1 MVNVSGN
8 FMIKGTDTSRFFL
21 SSAFFIM
28 VLLVGLTALW
38 YQFSTTQV
46 GVARTTTLQA
56 VRQVDALLDEASRAA
71 NGAAD
76 NLKLPCTQAVS
87 DDLNHQVIVQKH
99 VRLITLIYQNNQL
112 CSSYSDVRYADI
124 AGRETDA
131 YQLILKN
138 GNHISPRDPLLVLIS
153 AYPQGRVA
161 SSLSASYIRDILDL
175 LSTRWSLSLRIGHS
189 TLTTAGEV
197 MQEGR
202 GRTNPVIEEFSKHYP
217 FSVGSS
223 FTRELPISWFVHE
236 NWLAIVLLTLLA
248 GLSGLLAYKFLLKP
262 KTAADELS
270 LAIKNGKIIPF
281 YQPVIFTKN
290 GCLAG
295 VEVLARWQVSPDKH
309 ISPDRFIPLAEQTGL
324 IVPMTRLLMQTVVQ
338 DLAPVLN
345 RLPNPFHI
353 GINISAAHVNEQ
365 GLRQDCQKFLS
376 SLSNVQ
382 LTLEITEREPFA
394 LTPEFRETLTDLR
407 QLGVSIAL
415 DDFGTGYSNL
425 EYLNELPIDFI
436 KIDKSFVG
444 RITQAPDS
452 AVLVECVI
460 DMAEKLKLEIIA
472 EGVETELQWDYLADK
487 GISYLQGYY
496 FSKPLPASDFIA
508 KYL

>member
-1 MVNVSGN
+1 
-8 FMIKGTDTSRFFL
+8 MIKGNDTSRFFL
-21 SSAFFIM
+21 SSAFFII
-28 VLLVGLTALW
+28 VLIAGLIVLW
-38 YQFSTTQV
+38 CQFSRTQV
-46 GVARTTTLQA
+46 DVARATTLQA
-56 VRQVDALLDEASRAA
+56 VRQVDALLDEASHAA
-71 NGAAD
+71 DRTAD

-112 CSSYSDVRYADI
+112 CSSYSDVRFADI
-124 AGRETDA
+124 AGREIDA

-138 GNHISPRDPLLVLIS
+138 GNHISPHDPLLVLIS

-175 LSTRWSLSLRIGHS
+175 LSTRWSLSLRIGHRALS
-189 TLTTAGEV
+189 VAGEV
-197 MQEGR
+197 MQIER
-202 GRTNPVIEEFSKHYP
+202 EQVNPVIEEFSKHYP
-217 FSVGSS
+217 FSVDSS
-223 FTRELPISWFVHE
+223 FTMDLPISWFVHE

-248 GLSGLLAYKFLLKP
+248 TLAGLLAYKVLLKP
-262 KTAADELS
+262 KTATDELS
-270 LAIKNGKIIPF
+270 FAIKNGKIIPF
-281 YQPVIFTKN
+281 YQSVNLAKN

-295 VEVLARWQVSPDKH
+295 VEVLARWQVSPDNY

-324 IVPMTRLLMQTVVQ
+324 IVPMTRRLMQTVVQ

-345 RLPNPFHI
+345 QLPNPFHI
-353 GINISAAHVNEQ
+353 GINISAAHVNEK
-365 GLRQDCQKFLS
+365 GLRQDCQKLLS
-376 SLSNVQ
+376 SLSRIQ

-407 QLGVSIAL
+407 QLGVRIAL

-436 KIDKSFVG
+436 KIDKCFVS
-444 RITQAPDS
+444 RITLAPDS

-472 EGVETELQWDYLADK
+472 EGVETKLQWDYLANK

-496 FSKPLPASDFIA
+496 FSKPLPVSDFIA